1 MLSNEEFAAKMEAR
15 RNLALEMLAKVHRE
29 GRPSLPS
36 IGQRPGPEPTKITQ
50 DYPEVEEDPINDV
63 TTTGSAERNVTMA
76 PESTLAGTVNTVE
89 PVVVSDV
96 PVCEARGAEG
106 FDAPLPVQSTLAGV
120 DGAKVH
126 FANVVK
132 QAHQNVRSEGDL
144 ASSIAIAIGQDA
156 TESTEATVTAVTS
169 RIAGARIA
177 VQKGALAS
185 QLPRQ
190 GMDVRVCALRDAMS
204 AQRQFPTHTPVYV
217 PSGLSDAAGAAL
229 VSLLVGGGPAA
240 YVWEYPAGIG
250 DAGLMPAVMRWK
262 WPGGSDRLLVISEH
276 DRDWLVP
283 FGGAALTA
291 DALIAVENYY
301 RAEWGDSIFDD
312 GWRAAMALSGVYV
325 EPEAMR
331 FNFGRDV
338 QVKQTKRRYLIDG
351 AEVAAADAW
360 PGPADPGERGDDPE
374 LRGIFTHIPPAV
386 LSELG
391 APLWRLWVEHHDNWD
406 GERPNIDMYMSMQ
419 LEVRG
424 IMYLDTGGTR
434 WLAHWADLT
443 TPEMRE
449 ADPRLVE
456 LVHLARRTQVHAVY
470 GDGIAPP
477 PRRGDID
484 PRQMRY
490 RSVFGSSDVGVMLI
504 PRLRITSVLAVLA
517 GISVTVPA
525 RPVERFWD
533 DGNMKV
539 VFESYASRLHFLFT
553 RSLSDQF
560 LEPAVMRVLPL
571 SGAVGMLGVPEA
583 YRCLVLPKHLDG
595 VNYPFENLECLENGG
610 ILRSFNDTPF
620 AGMAVPGSWDMQG
633 GLLVVAADGNSYAAI
648 DSAAR
653 VTWLTDGRIDVH
665 TRLRPGKRITV
676 ILNGDQLPN
685 PFAIP
690 RFVSG
695 TRGVE
700 RLSIEAGRGLN
711 ALQAG
716 RAMGAYIWSSF

>member
-36 IGQRPGPEPTKITQ
+36 IGQRPGPEPTKATQ
-50 DYPEVEEDPINDV
+50 DYPEVEEDPVNDV
-63 TTTGSAERNVTMA
+63 TATGTAERNVTMA
-76 PESTLAGTVNTVE
+76 PESSLAGEVNTVE

-96 PVCEARGAEG
+96 PVVEARGAEG
-106 FDAPLPVQSTLAGV
+106 FDAPLPVQSTLAGI

-169 RIAGARIA
+169 RVAAARIA
-177 VQKGALAS
+177 VQKGAVAS
-185 QLPRQ
+185 LVPRQ
-190 GMDVRVCALRDAMS
+190 GMDVRVCALRDSMA
-204 AQRQFPTHTPVYV
+204 AQRQFPAHTPVYV
-217 PSGLSDAAGAAL
+217 PSGLTDAAAAAL
-229 VSLLVGGGPAA
+229 ISLLVNGGPAA
-240 YVWEYPAGIG
+240 YAWEYPAGIG

-262 WPGGSDRLLVISEH
+262 WPGGSDRILVVSEY

-325 EPEAMR
+325 EPEAVR
-331 FNFGRDV
+331 LNFGRDV
-338 QVKQTKRRYLIDG
+338 QVKQVKRRYLIDG
-351 AEVAAADAW
+351 AEVAAAEAW
-360 PGPADPGERGDDPE
+360 PGPSDPGERGDDPA
-374 LRGIFTHIPPAV
+374 LRGIFTHIPPSMMAA
-386 LSELG
+386 LG
-391 APLWRLWVEHHDNWD
+391 APLWRVWVEHHDNWEGD
-406 GERPNIDMYMSMQ
+406 RPNADMYMSMQ
-419 LEVRG
+419 LETRG

-434 WLAHWADLT
+434 WLAHWDDLT
-443 TPEMRE
+443 SPAMRE
-449 ADPRLVE
+449 ADPGLVS
-456 LVHLARRTQVHAVY
+456 LVQHARRTQVHTIY
-470 GDGIAPP
+470 GDGVAAP
-477 PRRGDID
+477 PRRGDFD
-484 PRQMRY
+484 PRHPRF
-490 RSVFGSSDVGVMLI
+490 RSVFGSSDAGVMLI
-504 PRLRITSVLAVLA
+504 PRLRIVSVLAVLA

-539 VFESYASRLHFLFT
+539 VFESYAARLHFLFT
-553 RSLSDQF
+553 RSLSDQY

-571 SGAVGMLGVPEA
+571 SGAVGMLGVPDA
-583 YRCLVLPKHLDG
+583 YRCLVLPKQLDG
-595 VNYPFENLECLENGG
+595 VNYPYENLECLENGG

-665 TRLRPGKRITV
+665 TRLRPNKRLVV
-676 ILNGDQLPN
+676 ILNDDKLPN
-685 PFAIP
+685 PFALP

-700 RLSIEAGRGLN
+700 KLSVEAGRGLN